1 VTKIRKLPQTR
12 LKKAAEDA
20 RKSVIFVRENRYKP
34 ENLLLIMAQFG
45 KGYAKRSTPSYFMA
59 IVGVSVVLFLLGLL
73 GWIVIN
79 ANKLGQNFRENVEV
93 QVYVRENVS
102 PKDSAALVQY
112 IASKPYVKSYEY
124 LTKELAKQRFISDG
138 NKDWGTVLDK
148 NPLPAS
154 VNFKIRSVY
163 ANPDSLAKIKADLV
177 QNIAVSEVQYN
188 QVLVSSLN
196 NIINEVSLVLLGVV
210 IGISILVIILID
222 NTIRLAM
229 FSNRFLIKTMQMVG
243 ATRWF
248 IAKPMD
254 VRALMNGAISGI
266 IAIGGIVGVIVISEK
281 LVPEIRALRDYA
293 LLSAMFIVIVLL
305 GISISF
311 ISTHRSVLKYL
322 KMKLDD
328 LY

>member
-1 VTKIRKLPQTR
+1 
-12 LKKAAEDA
+12 
-20 RKSVIFVRENRYKP
+20 
-34 ENLLLIMAQFG
+34 MAQFG

-79 ANKLGQNFRENVEV
+79 ANKLGQNFKENVEV

-102 PKDSAALVQY
+102 AKDSAALVQY
-112 IASKPYVKSYEY
+112 IAGQPYVKSYEY
-124 LTKELAKQRFISDG
+124 LTKELARKRWLSDG
-138 NKDWGTVLDK
+138 NSDFTTVLDK

-154 VNFKIRSVY
+154 VDFKIRSDY
-163 ANPDSLAKIKADLV
+163 ANPDSLNKIKADLV

-188 QVLVSSLN
+188 KTLVSSLS
-196 NIINEVSLVLLGVV
+196 NILNKVSLVLLVIVV
-210 IGISILVIILID
+210 AISILVIILID

-243 ATRWF
+243 ATRGF

-254 VRALMNGAISGI
+254 LRALINGAISGL
-266 IAIGGIVGVIVISEK
+266 IAIGGIVGVIFISEK
-281 LVPEIRALRDYA
+281 MIPEIRALRDYT
-293 LLSAMFIVIVLL
+293 LLSIMCAVIILL
-305 GISISF
+305 GICISF
-311 ISTHRSVLKYL
+311 ISTHRSVVKYL

>member
-1 VTKIRKLPQTR
+1 
-12 LKKAAEDA
+12 
-20 RKSVIFVRENRYKP
+20 
-34 ENLLLIMAQFG
+34 MAQFG

-79 ANKLGQNFRENVEV
+79 ANKLGQTFRENVEV

-102 PKDSAALVQY
+102 PRDSAALVQY
-112 IASKPYVKSYEY
+112 IASQPYVKSYEY
-124 LTKELAKQRFISDG
+124 LTKELARKRYSSDG
-138 NKDWGTVLDK
+138 NPDWGAVLDK

-154 VNFKIRSVY
+154 VNFKIKSEY
-163 ANPDSLAKIKADLV
+163 ANPDSLSKIKAELA
-177 QNIAVSEVQYN
+177 QSIAVSEVQYN
-188 QVLVSSLN
+188 QELVSHLN

-254 VRALMNGAISGI
+254 IRALVNGAISGI
-266 IAIGGIVGVIVISEK
+266 LAIGGIIGVIVLSEK
-281 LVPEIRALRDYA
+281 MVPEIRALRDYA

-311 ISTHRSVLKYL
+311 ISTHRSIQKYL

>member
-1 VTKIRKLPQTR
+1 
-12 LKKAAEDA
+12 
-20 RKSVIFVRENRYKP
+20 
-34 ENLLLIMAQFG
+34 MAQFG

-59 IVGVSVVLFLLGLL
+59 IVGVSLVLFLLGLL

-79 ANKLGQNFRENVEV
+79 ANRLGENFRENLEV
-93 QVYVRENVS
+93 QVYVRQNIS

-112 IASKPYVKSYEY
+112 VAAQPYVKSYNY
-124 LTKELAKQRFISDG
+124 VTKDMARKQFVGDG
-138 NKDWGTVLDK
+138 NDDFMSVLDQ

-154 VNFKIRSVY
+154 VNFRIKSEY
-163 ANPDSLAKIKADLV
+163 ANTDSLNKIKTDFS
-177 QNIAVSEVQYN
+177 QNIAVDEVKYN
-188 QVLVSSLN
+188 KKLVTNLN
-196 NIINEVSLVLLGVV
+196 DMIRKVSLILLVVTVL
-210 IGISILVIILID
+210 ISIAVIVLID

-248 IAKPMD
+248 IARPMD
-254 VRALMNGAISGI
+254 RRAIVNGAISGL
-266 IAIGGIVGVIVISEK
+266 IAIGAIVGIIFACETW
-281 LVPEIRALRDYA
+281 LPEIKALRDYT
-293 LLSAMFIVIVLL
+293 LLAGMFVVIVLL
-305 GISISF
+305 GICISF

>member
-1 VTKIRKLPQTR
+1 
-12 LKKAAEDA
+12 
-20 RKSVIFVRENRYKP
+20 
-34 ENLLLIMAQFG
+34 MAQFG
-45 KGYAKRSTPSYFMA
+45 KGYAKRSTPSYFMS
-59 IVGVSVVLFLLGLL
+59 IVGVSLVLFLLGLL

-79 ANKLGQNFRENVEV
+79 ANKLGETFQENVEV

-102 PKDSAALVQY
+102 AKDSAILVQY
-112 IASKPYVKSYEY
+112 IASQPYTKTYTY
-124 LTKELAKQRFISDG
+124 LTKELAKQRFMSDG
-138 NKDWGTVLDK
+138 NSDWGTVLDK

-154 VNFKIRSVY
+154 VNFTVRSEY
-163 ANPDSLAKIKADLV
+163 ANTDSLSKIKAILI
-177 QNIAVSEVQYN
+177 QNIAVGEVQYP
-188 QVLVSSLN
+188 QKLVSDLN
-196 NIINEVSLVLLGVV
+196 KTIRQVSLVFLG
-210 IGISILVIILID
+210 IALGISIAVIILID
-222 NTIRLAM
+222 NTTRLAM

-254 VRALMNGAISGI
+254 IRALINGAISGI
-266 IAIGGIVGVIVISEK
+266 IATAGILGVILASEQ
-281 LVPEIRALRDYA
+281 LLPEIKALRDYT
-293 LLSAMFIVIVLL
+293 LLSALFAVIVML

>member
-1 VTKIRKLPQTR
+1 
-12 LKKAAEDA
+12 
-20 RKSVIFVRENRYKP
+20 
-34 ENLLLIMAQFG
+34 MAQFG
-45 KGYAKRSTPSYFMA
+45 KGYSKRSTPSYFMA

-79 ANKLGQNFRENVEV
+79 ANKLGENFRENVEV

-102 PKDSAALVQY
+102 PRDSASLVQY
-112 IASKPYVKSYEY
+112 ISGQSYVKSYEY
-124 LTKELAKQRFISDG
+124 LTKELAKKRFMSDG
-138 NKDWGTVLDK
+138 NTDWGTVLDK

-154 VNFKIRSVY
+154 VNFKIRSEY
-163 ANPDSLAKIKADLV
+163 ANPDSLNKIRADLS

-188 QVLVSSLN
+188 QVLVSNLN
-196 NIINEVSLVLLGVV
+196 NMIRKISYILLAVAVV
-210 IGISILVIILID
+210 ISILVIILID

-254 VRALMNGAISGI
+254 VRALINGAISGL
-266 IAIGGIVGVIVISEK
+266 IAIGGILGVILLAEK
-281 LVPEIRALRDYA
+281 WLPEIRALRDYT
-293 LLSAMFIVIVLL
+293 LLSAMFFVIVLL
-305 GISISF
+305 GICISF
-311 ISTHRSVLKYL
+311 ISTHRSVVKYL

>member
-1 VTKIRKLPQTR
+1 
-12 LKKAAEDA
+12 
-20 RKSVIFVRENRYKP
+20 
-34 ENLLLIMAQFG
+34 
-45 KGYAKRSTPSYFMA
+45 MA

-93 QVYVRENVS
+93 QVFVRENVS
-102 PKDSAALVQY
+102 DKDSAALVQY
-112 IASKPYVKSYEY
+112 INAQPYVKSYEY
-124 LTKELAKQRFISDG
+124 LTKDMAKQRFNSDG
-138 NKDWGTVLDK
+138 NKDWGTILDK

-154 VNFKIRSVY
+154 ADFKVKSEY
-163 ANPDSLAKIKADLV
+163 ANPDSLAKIKADLS
-177 QNIAVSEVQYN
+177 QNIAVGEVQYN
-188 QVLVSSLN
+188 QKLVSSLN
-196 NIINEVSLVLLGVV
+196 NIINEVSLVLLGVAV
-210 IGISILVIILID
+210 GISILVIILID

-254 VRALMNGAISGI
+254 IRALINGAVSGI
-266 IAIGGIVGVIVISEK
+266 IAIGGIVAVILISEK
-281 LVPEIRALRDYA
+281 MVPEIRALRDYT
-293 LLSAMFIVIVLL
+293 LLISMFLVIVLL
-305 GISISF
+305 GICISF

-328 LY
+328 MY